1 MGYPEPMLI
10 RPLPVAL
17 TAPRAAVSQPPVEDL
32 PFGSA
37 TVYIPRGN
45 ESYQPIRKI
54 PLDGYRRLSTE
65 VRSESGQVRHNLIA
79 PDRKTLS
86 VVDTTG
92 TPLFHYHS
100 PDYVQQ
106 VQFDPRSQ
114 NSYVRTSHGIVV
126 LDPKGQEVGSVMPES
141 LNCLG
146 NMTLLAT
153 GDVALAIPLGTF
165 KDGNVMVLGPDLAP
179 RWQSRTELAIDQVL
193 DVGQGHIAVYDDGEG
208 LQVRDAQGN
217 LKCESDS
224 LKLYSPLV
232 HEGRL
237 LFLESKP
244 TKYKQE
250 YANLVRYDS
259 ATGEVERFKVSAEAD
274 RIVPLPGGGFLLDEG
289 PAAHPHIT
297 AYDADGKLMASF
309 KFPDDTY
316 PRGLHLSQDGKTVL
330 MAADGDGHGGG
341 GRLYRLDLGAPAQR
355 NLLGK
360 VKAQRPEPIYRNQG
374 FVPGML
380 ADGRIFV
387 VHRQGVELLGVKSYA
402 NAGEFLQDIGP
413 DTAMGSAR
421 YPLSSIAHQSTESTP
436 CRLDAALDAA
446 ARSLKVS
453 GGMMAAPPSPGSVF
467 VTPDDC
473 INFALPISPLP
484 AAVFQ
489 AVGGSE
495 EAMRRLLTAQVL
507 DRPQLAETPFPG
519 RPELKLRQTQE
530 EITVESPGK
539 STRVFPPDNVG
550 PHRLAIPV
558 MMGGAPMVA
567 SATQDAKLVWHNP
580 EKSSGSAL
588 VFDVGSPVSQLGL
601 TSDGG
606 SIAASTDAGGF
617 VIFTPPGARS
627 LQVPDQLA
635 PEATATS
642 AVVEG
647 ETTLRVGGVVIR
659 KRRGAALAQARSSAA
674 PP

>member
-1 MGYPEPMLI
+1 MLI
-10 RPLPVAL
+10 RPLVM
-17 TAPRAAVSQPPVEDL
+17 TAPRAAASQPTPEEL

-37 TVYIPRGN
+37 TVYIPQDN
-45 ESYQPIRKI
+45 ETYQPVRKI

-65 VRSESGQVRHNLIA
+65 VRSQSGQVRHNLIA

-86 VVDTTG
+86 VVDTAG
-92 TPLFHYHS
+92 TPLFHYQS

-126 LDPKGQEVGSVMPES
+126 LDPKGQEVGSVMPEN

-146 NMTLLAT
+146 NMTLLST
-153 GDVALAIPLGTF
+153 GDLALAIPLGTF
-165 KDGNVMVLGPDLAP
+165 KDGNVMVLGPDLTP
-179 RWQSRTELAIDQVL
+179 RWQFRTELATDQVL

-208 LQVRDAQGN
+208 LEVRDAQGN
-217 LKCESDS
+217 LKCQSDS

-244 TKYKQE
+244 TKYKQD

-259 ATGEVERFKVSAEAD
+259 ATGEVERFKVSSEAD

-297 AYDADGKLMASF
+297 AYDADGKLTASF

-316 PRGLHLSQDGKTVL
+316 PRGLHLSKDGKTVL

-387 VHRQGVELLGVKSYA
+387 VHREGVELLGDKSYA
-402 NAGEFLQDIGP
+402 NAGEFLKDVGP

-421 YPLSSIAHQSTESTP
+421 YPLSYIAHQSTESTP

-453 GGMMAAPPSPGSVF
+453 GGLMASPPSPGSVF

-473 INFALPISPLP
+473 INFALPTVSSLP

-507 DRPQLAETPFPG
+507 ERPQLAETPFPG

-530 EITVESPGK
+530 EISVQGPDK
-539 STRVFPPDNVG
+539 STRIFSPDNVG

-558 MMGGAPMVA
+558 MMSGAPMVA
-567 SATQDAKLVWHNP
+567 SATQDAKLVWHDP

-588 VFDVGSPVSQLGL
+588 VFDVGSPVNQLGL

-627 LQVPDQLA
+627 LQVPEKLA

-642 AVVEG
+642 TVVEG

-659 KRRGAALAQARSSAA
+659 KRRVAGS
-674 PP
+674 P